1 MDEAGRS
8 SVVVD
13 NVTFSDAG
21 TYVCIAE
28 NIVGSIRALSFVRIR
43 GETSAIRAGDGLFC
57 RRLQCLHIYVC
68 VCTEPP
74 VLKGEAHMSQTIVQ
88 GSSALLDCPIHGDP
102 SPVIRWLLDGKA
114 LIRSLRMQALH
125 NGSLVIYSVTVSR
138 NSSICF
144 DF

>member
-43 GETSAIRAGDGLFC
+43 GETSARAPSGQATEFSADVFSVFTC
-57 RRLQCLHIYVC
+57 MYVCLHRASSF
-68 VCTEPP
+68 E
-74 VLKGEAHMSQTIVQ
+74 G
-88 GSSALLDCPIHGDP
+88 GSPHVSDHRPGQ
-102 SPVIRWLLDGKA
+102 
-114 LIRSLRMQALH
+114 LRPAGLSNPRGPQSGHPLAP
-125 NGSLVIYSVTVSR
+125 
-138 NSSICF
+138 
-144 DF
+144 